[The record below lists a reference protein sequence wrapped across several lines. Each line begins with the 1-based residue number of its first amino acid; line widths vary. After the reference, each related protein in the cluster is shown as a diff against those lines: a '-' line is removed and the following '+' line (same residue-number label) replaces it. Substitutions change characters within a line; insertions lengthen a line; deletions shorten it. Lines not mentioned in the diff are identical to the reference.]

1 MKHASMYKRVLSVML
16 VLAMLFTTVIPT
28 VSAEQTKAASNLEE
42 LTLTPIDA
50 STLESRKL
58 NSNPDD
64 SIEAEAHKLTDLVR
78 VSIQL
83 EKASTVEAGFA
94 LEGIAD
100 NAAAKDYRSGLRA
113 DQAAMTAKIE
123 KAIGGKLDVKWNL
136 TLAANIISA
145 NVLYGQIDTI
155 KGIDG
160 VKDVFLENRYEPQ
173 EDLKDL
179 SQTPIRE
186 PAAAPIA
193 DEPEN
198 GSASHMIGS
207 NLAWAAG
214 YTGAG
219 SKVAV
224 IDTGIDKDHQ
234 SFSAEGLEY
243 ALKQNAEAKG
253 MSYDAYIASLDL
265 LTAERIDAV
274 KDQLNANI
282 TSGAQAHLSTKIG
295 YAYNYVD
302 SNFDITHENDT
313 QGEHGSHVEG
323 ISAAN
328 RFIKVGDEF
337 KPALEAVGTQGV
349 APDAQIVTM
358 KVFGSGGGA
367 YDSDYMAAIEDAIVL
382 GCDSANLSLGS
393 GSTGFGFSGQYESV
407 MNKLVA
413 SGMVCSFSAGNSGMW
428 YDSPNNSQMPYPYLY
443 IDDNNFA
450 TGGSPGSFTNSLTV
464 ASVDNVGQ
472 TGMPLLFGDRHVFYT
487 ETSGYGNNPMASIA
501 NNGQEYEYVFVDGP
515 GVDDN
520 NNVGKEGD
528 AFFALGSE
536 VVSGKVAICYRGSSS
551 FFAKANAA
559 VAQGA
564 VAVIIVNNT
573 TGSISM
579 NLTDYAYHA
588 PAVSILKADGDAIK
602 ADSEAVKD
610 EAGNVLYYTGTM
622 SIGSNLEVFIP
633 EITDTVNVSSFSSF
647 GVPGTLVMKP
657 EILAPGGSIYSVFGY
672 NNTASG
678 FTGGHDQYELMS
690 GTSMAAPQVNG
701 MAGVMGQYIRES
713 GLAEKTGLTARQ
725 LTNSLLMSTA
735 HPVFDEYNEYWPIIR
750 VGAGL
755 ANVGDAVSA
764 KSYILM
770 NEDSTLFPDTAKD
783 GKVKAELGDDPDR
796 TGSYD
801 FSFTVYPLEESK
813 EFTLRTDLFS
823 QDIAGNAGYGM
834 LQYTG
839 SILLDELMVSGFDQ
853 ALPAYDVTYEVNGET
868 FGETFT
874 VEADVNEDG
883 ATDALDAQAIL
894 DSLTG
899 KLAEDAT
906 FNAEVADVDGDG
918 EITTVDARLILE
930 SAESKNIVITE
941 PTEVKVHIELSDYA
955 KMLYDVY
962 FTGGAYLQGYTFL
975 DPVADEEGVMDV
987 THSIPI
993 LAYYGSWTDA
1003 SMFDRDSAIDN
1014 AYGTGK
1020 LPYIGNS
1027 NTNYLTLRNADG
1039 QTSVYMGNPYMIE
1052 DKFPADRLAMST
1064 TTTLYQANFLPIRNV
1079 GSMGAAITDADG
1091 KVLWNSSISGNRN
1104 SAYYYVNGGT
1114 WQNTSPANFSINKS
1128 LGSVGVK
1135 EDDQITV
1142 GFYALPEYYAITN
1155 AKDNGQVATSGML
1168 DAAGFKNVIESGK
1181 VGDGAAIKYTVK
1193 VDDTAP
1199 EVTGALRDLISGDIT
1214 VKCSDNNYVA
1224 YVAVMNK
1231 TGSKVF
1237 FETCPAQTKP
1247 NEALDVALTLDGV
1260 KLPNEVTLLVAD
1272 YAGNESA
1279 FKVALGGSEEEDNGG
1294 LMLGFTSANG
1304 SVGSGNRALEI
1315 TVDELFYQSATNFG
1329 GVSVYS
1335 NTNFKVTAAEYVDGY
1350 VFMAADDGWLYAA
1363 PLDALDEAEAVG
1375 KYSDK
1380 TATIYDLAFSYE
1392 DSKLYALGLSNTIY
1406 QVDLITGKLTPAFI
1420 VTLPGVDGVYAE
1432 ATKLAIDE
1440 KGTAYIVNYG
1450 SPTNVKLFKFDLPEP
1465 IEEEEEPEE
1474 IKNVVAGFYFE
1485 GANAE
1490 EALAGWT
1497 FVDKD
1502 GDGKNWAYDTS
1513 SSPIPTK
1520 GGKIMSASYAG
1531 GVLTPDNWAITPA
1544 ADLTGKVNTKVTF
1557 TAQNYSS
1564 GYPDTL
1570 AFYVGTT
1577 ANPDEMTKLGADVQ
1591 PAAGDWTTYTF
1602 DIPAE
1607 FADASE
1613 IYAAVRHYNCS
1624 DQFRVYF
1631 DAVEFLGDDP
1641 APADDE
1647 PEPEPEPEAAAVT
1660 AEAIGAIGAWSY
1672 NKGGSLAYDY
1682 NEEVLYLAGNYNATT
1697 DTDHNLWKI
1706 NPETGKG
1713 TKAGASGKANP
1724 GRFFVCLTGLIIIP
1738 GHNPLITPTENP
1750 TDLIV
1755 EPTELN
1761 LLKGQTSDIRINVMP
1776 WTLID
1781 KSYTVESLDPTIATV
1796 NEKGVVT
1803 GVAVGETKI
1812 KVQTVATPVL
1822 TKEVTVKVTEAPDS
1836 ELRGIIWDADGKGQ
1850 AALFH
1855 SNATQDWAAQAQV
1868 GAFRF
1873 GALVDDKVYGS
1884 TDDTMYYYDADTY
1897 EVTTLGGI
1905 VSQWIPSDAIGMPED
1920 MVVAWGLDA
1929 GFRVGG
1935 LCNNGTYFE
1944 VLDPAAGSLNYWD
1957 LSSAYSAD
1965 PMAVIAIVGRG
1976 DFDVNGTA
1984 IENGLHAVMITESG
1998 HIWDF
2003 YFNMEGSLYRVDS
2016 NKSIDLSL
2024 EGVSDPTNE
2033 TGASL
2038 FYDEQTEFMY
2048 LSLYN
2053 GADDNAHLYAIDF
2066 NDPARLAEV
2075 GTFNEKV
2082 WPVVGLHQYT
2092 PATDLVLKVEP
2103 DEISMFEG
2111 ETAELKIKVK
2121 LGETNEYDVAIADE
2135 TVASYAD
2142 GIVTGLK
2149 EGETTITVTTKDT
2162 NDAGETLSKEIPVT
2176 VKGLTHL
2183 DSSVV
2188 AQVTDDNGAN
2198 FVTLNLNNLSTMTKA
2213 AAPGNVTS
2221 GARTGDIYMAGV
2233 GTSISAVDAEDLTTP
2248 AAYEF
2253 DSFYAQYPAQDIAN
2267 YPIFKDEEGEL
2278 DEHKALFTTNLGWLV
2293 TPDYYGWNLSSYLPD
2308 MAGICFG
2315 GTDEDE
2321 DGAPIYV
2328 YYLLTTAGI
2337 LYEVDVSYSSG
2348 SLAYQSM
2355 IDTGIK
2361 LENQSDAS
2369 MAYIYDV
2376 KLNPDYTI
2384 APKNVGIVIADNGTK
2399 KLWFVDFQT
2408 AEIGLIGTIDATN
2421 ISGLV
2426 GTFDTLATVVTDDGD
2441 AAASELNRVGDGL
2454 AFMSKT
2460 TKENGID
2467 TIFERAKVG
2476 ETTNATVGGTNAI
2489 KVSKLGKTPV
2499 IGRDSVIS
2507 GSEGDASVT
2516 LTSDE
2521 PIANGLFQIKYDTEA
2536 LTFVGAESD
2545 AKIFSVNEKD
2555 GVITFAFAAIEP
2567 FAADATIA
2575 TLKFTYANDYV
2586 DTTVTVTTLERN
2598 DDTAVEEEP
2607 EELALTQEDGDHNW
2621 VEDTE
2626 ARVEPTCTET
2636 GLATYKC
2643 TKCGDVKVETLD
2655 ALDHDW
2661 NEGEI
2666 TTAATCTEDG
2676 VKTFTCAR
2684 CGETRTEAISAPGHT
2699 PVDVEA
2705 VAPTC
2710 TEAGATAGKKC
2721 SVCGAI
2727 LEGIEIVLPTGHTIE
2742 VIPAIPATCTEGGMT
2757 AGAKCSVCGE
2767 ILVAPTA
2774 TEKLGHTPEE
2784 IPAVPATCTEA
2795 GLTAGSKCAVCGE
2808 ILDAPKP
2815 VEALGHAWDQGK
2827 TIAPATC
2834 TAEGVMLY
2842 TCRQC
2847 NETRTEAISAKGHTA
2862 SDVAAV
2868 EPTCTASGKTA
2879 GKICSVCGAI
2889 LEGIEDVPAKGHTVV
2904 IDEAVAPTLTAE
2916 GKTAGAHCSVCG
2928 EILVA
2933 QETIAKLDAS
2943 ELRAVLAG
2951 AEAIDP
2957 DTLTDESAAALAEA
2971 IEDAKAALTE
2981 PTTQEALDKA
2991 AEELAEVVKNLQTK
3005 PDTTELEKAITDAEA
3020 IDPETLTDE
3029 SAAALAKAIE
3039 DAKKALEEAKTQ
3051 KEVDDAKAALDA
3063 AIAALETKP
3072 TPAPTPTPT
3081 HVCPGAKFT
3090 DMPALDNWA
3099 HKPIDWAIVNGI
3111 TAGTSDTTFGPD
3123 EGCTRA
3129 QVVTFLWRA
3138 AKQPEPKTTSNPFT
3152 DVKEGDYFYKAVL
3165 WAVENGIT
3173 KGTSDT
3179 EFSPADTCTRGQI
3192 VTFLYR
3198 YEGEPKVDA
3207 TESAFSDVKTT
3218 DYFFAPIAWAV
3229 ENEITQGIGDG
3240 KFGPNDT
3247 CTRAQVVTFL
3257 YRDIAE

>member
-899 KLAEDAT
+899 KLAEDAA

-918 EITTVDARLILE
+918 KITTVDARLILE

-1591 PAAGDWTTYTF
+1591 PSSGDWTTYTF

-1713 TKAGASGKANP
+1713 TKAGADGKTNP

-3051 KEVDDAKAALDA
+3051 KEVDDAKASLDA

-3207 TESAFSDVKTT
+3207 TESAFTDVKTT